1 MKERLNVLQKK
12 YNILAIENESL
23 KAEVEIYR
31 SEAATSQSSSSTN
44 SALDEAG
51 TDTNQQLE
59 MDHFIKSGDGTYAK
73 SKSIELNNCHGPANV
88 LCCSLSND
96 DSVLATGGAD
106 RNISLALWGNAFEQE
121 TTAEQVV
128 ESSLRLNCDA
138 PVIAIDFSRKGHN
151 TNFVA
156 ASCMVRKYLIC
167 G

>member
-1 MKERLNVLQKK
+1 LNVLQKK

-31 SEAATSQSSSSTN
+31 SEAATGQSSSSTN
-44 SALDEAG
+44 SASDEAA
-51 TDTNQQLE
+51 TNSANHE

-73 SKSIELNNCHGPANV
+73 SKSVELNNCHGPANV

-121 TTAEQVV
+121 TTTEQVV
-128 ESSLRLNCDA
+128 ESSLRVNCDA

-167 G
+167 V